1 MTWNYFAISH
11 GKGEVNGARALLKQ
25 KLWKKHLKP
34 NGMKIQNAH
43 EAISY
48 LRVKSNKY
56 HTFGRGKKV
65 TLIGQ
70 GFMIVQQ

>member
-1 MTWNYFAISH
+1 
-11 GKGEVNGARALLKQ
+11 
-25 KLWKKHLKP
+25 
-34 NGMKIQNAH
+34 
-43 EAISY
+43 

-70 GFMIVQQ
+70 GFMIVQQWKAAIKLIKCEVSTIMTQLRCNIGTFLFLPMLHSPTGNFNDT